1 MVISYCYGNMEMDEM
16 ANNSLLTYIYHT
28 SIIYHIITTAWC
40 SMCADP
46 SDVPIQRTGVLTSNN
61 LTWTVERWTHF
72 FRPCQT
78 SVFEAVAHH
87 FPSESPAISSH
98 LQPSPPWLSRVDWG
112 EFRELYLHH
121 PWWNTCDPRVGSN
134 CRGETP
140 RVGGCWW
147 QEFEILWFKVYIG
160 ISRTSKIRRFET
172 LKGLEG
178 MRWFWLLDFNIIDIF
193 NMLHDLCCKI
203 ADILQLQ
210 DNRWPTSIHT
220 PCHMF
225 FHVNYIKYVS
235 HLIHGIDVPCRFIT
249 SEITMTMEN
258 V

>member
-98 LQPSPPWLSRVDWG
+98 LHHGFHAWTEVSFVNSICTIRGGTHVTHVSDQIVEARHQGLVAVDG
-112 EFRELYLHH
+112 RSLKF
-121 PWWNTCDPRVGSN
+121 CDLR
-134 CRGETP
+134 
-140 RVGGCWW
+140 
-147 QEFEILWFKVYIG
+147 YI
-160 ISRTSKIRRFET
+160 
-172 LKGLEG
+172 
-178 MRWFWLLDFNIIDIF
+178 
-193 NMLHDLCCKI
+193 
-203 ADILQLQ
+203 
-210 DNRWPTSIHT
+210 
-220 PCHMF
+220 
-225 FHVNYIKYVS
+225 
-235 HLIHGIDVPCRFIT
+235 
-249 SEITMTMEN
+249 
-258 V
+258 